1 MPLRPAKRFQE
12 LMLGDDSR
20 IHCVTEQC
28 DLTFNPQ
35 QFAGAPALFGS
46 LALQQRFVD
55 SSASILEPPSVRE
68 VFREQTQKR
77 CLILGESGVAELS
90 DGGFKKCQSA
100 VEMAA
105 LDEQFASE
113 DVGVST
119 PRIECMLFC
128 LASQHDRV
136 ALGCG

>member
-1 MPLRPAKRFQE
+1 
-12 LMLGDDSR
+12 MLGDDSR

-55 SSASILEPPSVRE
+55 SSASILKPPRVRE

-77 CLILGESGVAELS
+77 CLVLGESGVAESS
-90 DGGFKKCQSA
+90 DGGFKNRQTA
-100 VEMAA
+100 IEMATP
-105 LDEQFASE
+105 DEQFDSV
-113 DVGVST
+113 DVGVSM
-119 PRIECMLFC
+119 PRIECMPFR
-128 LASQHDRV
+128 LASQHD
-136 ALGCG
+136 